1 MSKKEFIIS
10 YDIVTAGIYS
20 VVAETEEE
28 ALDLFH
34 AVNEDDLVREAN
46 SETACLVS
54 ESVSISDST
63 DLVEEETK

>member
-1 MSKKEFIIS
+1 MKKEFIIS
-10 YDIVTAGIYS
+10 YDVVIAGIYS

-34 AVNEDDLVREAN
+34 AVNEDELIREAN